1 MKKVKYSFI
10 ALTSLV
16 YSISVAQNPSQLN
29 EPSVNETEEKFYA
42 ALKEKA
48 IENHDKAIDYLLF
61 ILKKEPN
68 NPVFYNQLGKSYV
81 ALKNVTLAEKSFQ
94 KAIELD
100 PKQKW
105 YWADLYDVYYKTK
118 DYKKAIPIVQKLI
131 EFDTDYQDD
140 LVSLYMHAKEYDKA
154 SFLLDTM
161 EKSSKLSVAME
172 RYRLQILTEKSYAN
186 KVRTEYTAATTTNP
200 TDEKGYTNLI
210 QSYLKNNQFDKAYD
224 EIAKLSKHVPNSDWV
239 QVLNF
244 REALKNNQYPQAT
257 KALTSVLNSSAIAE
271 LMKHRSFNEYLIYV
285 NQNDKY
291 SNDLETFVDYF
302 NDQQLVNVN
311 KEVGIFF
318 FNKNKIALAQHYLK
332 KGIAKDKKDVQA
344 VCLYVETYLS
354 LNDLVTTEKL
364 AQDYLAIYPSEARL
378 YYFLGIAQQGLNNPK
393 KAIKTLNE
401 ALDYLVD
408 DEKLEANIY
417 IQLGEC
423 YHKLGDEKQKEA
435 FFIKASTI
443 LNK

>member
-10 ALTSLV
+10 AITSLV
-16 YSISVAQNPSQLN
+16 YSLSVAQNPSPSGG
-29 EPSVNETEEKFYA
+29 PSVNEIEENFYA
-42 ALKEKA
+42 ALKEKS
-48 IENHDKAIDYLLF
+48 IENHDKAIDYLL
-61 ILKKEPN
+61 ILVKKEPN
-68 NPVFYNQLGKSYV
+68 NPVFYNQLGKSYL
-81 ALKNVTLAEKSFQ
+81 ALKNFPQAEKSFQ

-100 PKQKW
+100 TKQKW

-118 DYKKAIPIVQKLI
+118 DYKKSIPVVLKLI
-131 EFDTDYQDD
+131 EFDKDYQDD

-154 SFLLDTM
+154 SFLLDSM
-161 EKSSKLSVAME
+161 EKESKLSVAME
-172 RYRLQILTEKSYAN
+172 RYRLQILTEKSYSN
-186 KVRTEYTAATTTNP
+186 KIKADYKAAVSANP
-200 TDEKGYTNLI
+200 TDERGYVNLI
-210 QSYLKNNQFDKAYD
+210 QSYLNNNQFDKVYD
-224 EIAKLSKHVPNSDWV
+224 EISKLSKQVPNSDWV

-244 REALKNNQYPQAT
+244 REALKNNQYNQAT

-271 LMKHRSFNEYLIYV
+271 IMKHRSFNEYLIYV
-285 NQNDKY
+285 HQNDKHID
-291 SNDLETFVDYF
+291 DLETYVDFF

-318 FNKNKIALAQHYLK
+318 FNKNKIALAQQYLK

-408 DEKLEANIY
+408 DSKLEASIY